1 MGIRSVEQAG
11 AGPHNA
17 ARGLFYRDEAGIRQP
32 APAPR
37 FADLGAASWAGGSDA
52 AEAAPA
58 AAETAAPVHGGGEPY
73 VQPGPAPRVGADT
86 DDVLASAGL
95 STDEVRALREAGVL
109 G

>member
-1 MGIRSVEQAG
+1 MGIRSFEQAE
-11 AGPHNA
+11 ADPHNA

-37 FADLGAASWAGGSDA
+37 FANLGAASWAGGSDA
-52 AEAAPA
+52 APA
-58 AAETAAPVHGGGEPY
+58 AAEAAAPVHGGGEPY